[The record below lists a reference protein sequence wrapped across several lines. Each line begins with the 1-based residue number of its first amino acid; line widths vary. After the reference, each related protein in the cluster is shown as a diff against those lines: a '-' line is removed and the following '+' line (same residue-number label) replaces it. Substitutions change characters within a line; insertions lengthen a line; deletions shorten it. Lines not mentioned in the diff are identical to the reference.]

1 MFLFLASS
9 GKENSHQAN
18 EENKSSESNVLRTI
32 FSPLLKVG
40 KTIQSLTNRD
50 DIESDESSDDIVN
63 EIENI
68 LSENDQSSSDSDQE
82 DEYIE
87 EEFDSYAFIA
97 SLPEKLPAPLM
108 KNILPKLKEKDKKT
122 LVLDLDETLVHCSLE
137 KIDNPDL
144 VFKVPFFDEEF
155 EVCTILKIL

>member
-1 MFLFLASS
+1 MTQ
-9 GKENSHQAN
+9 K
-18 EENKSSESNVLRTI
+18 
-32 FSPLLKVG
+32 
-40 KTIQSLTNRD
+40 D
-50 DIESDESSDDIVN
+50 DIESDSSDDIIG

-68 LSENDQSSSDSDQE
+68 LSENHESSSESIDHE

-97 SLPEKLPAPLM
+97 SLPEKLPSPLF
-108 KNILPKLKEKDKKT
+108 KNILPKMKGEVNKKT
-122 LVLDLDETLVHCSLE
+122 LVLDLDETLVHSSLE

-155 EVCTILKIL
+155 EVMYHLFNLKNFGKIKFNMLTIRFM